1 MRIRDILRRKGDAVA
16 TVRPE
21 ATVRQLL
28 AVLAEHNIGAAVVS
42 PDGTS
47 IAGIVSERDV
57 VRRLHEHGAALLDR
71 PVSEIMTVEVRTCGP
86 GEAVDDL
93 RRTMT
98 EHRIRHLPVVEDA
111 RLVGIVSIGDVVKSN
126 IDELVSEREHLVDYI
141 QRAP

>member
-1 MRIRDILRRKGDAVA
+1 MRIRDILRRKGEAVA

-28 AVLAEHNIGAAVVS
+28 VVLAEHNIGATVVS
-42 PDGTS
+42 PDGAS

-71 PVSEIMTVEVRTCGP
+71 PVSEIMTAEVRTCGP
-86 GEAVDDL
+86 GDQVEDL
-93 RRTMT
+93 RHAMT
-98 EHRIRHLPVVEDA
+98 EHRFRHVPVVVDG
-111 RLVGIVSIGDVVKSN
+111 RLVGIVSIGDVVKSA
-126 IDELVSEREHLVDYI
+126 IDELESDREHLVDYI